1 MQSRDY
7 SRFIRSMAE
16 FNRPETTNNV
26 NYYFQSGKQRSA
38 VRRGKEKK
46 LVKILCFCLMDNH
59 YHMLLKQVIDG
70 GITEFM
76 RKLGTGYTNYF
87 NLKYERVGSLFQGKF
102 KAVLVK
108 SDSHLLFLP
117 HYIHLNPLDFIEPE
131 WRTGKLHNAKKALQF
146 LKSYR
151 WSSYLDY
158 VNQNNFPDLTEREF
172 ITGLYGSR
180 TLIGYQREIRE
191 WLRNANFDS
200 VSDVVIEK

>member
-1 MQSRDY
+1 MQERDY
-7 SRFIRSMAE
+7 LRFIHSMAE
-16 FNRPETTNNV
+16 FNRLETINNV
-26 NYYFQSGKQRSA
+26 NYYFQSGKQRIK
-38 VRRGKEKK
+38 VNKGKENK
-46 LVKILCFCLMDNH
+46 LVDILCFCLMDNH
-59 YHMLLKQVIDG
+59 YHMLLKQITNS

-117 HYIHLNPLDFIEPE
+117 HYIHLNPLDFIGPE
-131 WRTGKLHNAKKALQF
+131 WRTGELRNTKKALQF

-158 VNQNNFPDLTEREF
+158 INQDNFPNLTEREF
-172 ITGLYGSR
+172 ITSLYGSR
-180 TLIGYQREIRE
+180 TSIDYRREIKE
-191 WLRNANFDS
+191 WLKSANIDS
-200 VSDVVIEK
+200 VGDVVIER